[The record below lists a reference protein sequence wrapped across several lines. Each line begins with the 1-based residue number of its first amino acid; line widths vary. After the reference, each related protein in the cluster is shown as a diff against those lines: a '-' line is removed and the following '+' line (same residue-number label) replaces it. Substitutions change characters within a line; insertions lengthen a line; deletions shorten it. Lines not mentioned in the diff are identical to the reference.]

1 MDNNTNTTLYTGGRL
16 TRAFYQLLFFAAAIV
31 LISVAHVPK
40 AEAARCTV
48 ASNGDTSCTHNTR
61 YNQYWCNGVPV
72 ARKVRWQVPEGTPPA
87 GGWPVAFL
95 YQGTNFNDSNHPFS
109 RKAGDSFGTIY
120 ETRMIR
126 EMLDNPS
133 GTGQKYA
140 VLVPEPPNS
149 TVLVEFW
156 HTNVVTPYSVSCDQD
171 FFDDF
176 FAEIKSGSYGSQL
189 NMNKRYAFGISSGGY
204 NTSRMAVSFN
214 SGTANS
220 NTFKALAVIS
230 ASYATCKGAICSVP
244 SLPANHPPTRFYHG
258 TADLIVP
265 ISTMR
270 KYYDQLGIQS
280 LERSKIEHGS
290 GHTYTSHNVGS
301 TGVKAW
307 FDAHP

>member
-1 MDNNTNTTLYTGGRL
+1 MDNNTTLDTGGRL
-16 TRAFYQLLFFAAAIV
+16 TRIFYQLLFFAAAIV
-31 LISVAHVPK
+31 LLSIAHVPK

-95 YQGTNFNDSNHPFS
+95 YQGTNFNDSNHPFV
-109 RKAGDSFGTIY
+109 RKAGDSFGVIY

-133 GTGQKYA
+133 GTGRKYA
-140 VLVPEPPNS
+140 VIVPEPPNS

-156 HTNVVTPYSVSCDQD
+156 HTNVVKPYSASCDQD

-176 FAEIKSGSYGSQL
+176 FNEIKSGSYGPQL
-189 NMNKRYAFGISSGGY
+189 NMSKRYAFGISSGGY

-214 SGTANS
+214 SGTANG

-230 ASYATCKGAICSVP
+230 ASYATCSGAVCFVP
-244 SLPANHPPTRFYHG
+244 GLPTNHPPTKFYHG

-265 ISTMR
+265 IPTMR
-270 KYYDQLGIQS
+270 QYYEQLGAQGI
-280 LERSKIEHGS
+280 ERAKVEHGS
-290 GHTYTSHNVGS
+290 GHTYTSHTLGAG
-301 TGVKAW
+301 GVKAW